1 MESVIMQSPKVAIIN
16 PIQQALNGESQITLS
31 NESQGASTDA

>member
-1 MESVIMQSPKVAIIN
+1 MQYLKVAIIN
-16 PIQQALNGESQITLS
+16 PIQQTLNGESQLTLS